1 MSPMR
6 TFRDQSVQRLSHASL
21 PRETRHREPS
31 LASLGIDATDDYFRR
46 KRLRI
51 VRLTRQ
57 YELDIITRQNEAAPR
72 RPISKISIQN
82 FEKVENLNSRIW
94 KIVVQGIHITK
105 YLRICNPSREWQ
117 TFQIQIGRLGA
128 ASYWRVN
135 KTFTTLLIKL
145 ALKKIYI
152 FLENRR
158 LPKVPV

>member
-1 MSPMR
+1 MAGSEKPGR
-6 TFRDQSVQRLSHASL
+6 FT
-21 PRETRHREPS
+21 
-31 LASLGIDATDDYFRR
+31 
-46 KRLRI
+46 
-51 VRLTRQ
+51 RLTRQ

-128 ASYWRVN
+128 GSYWGV
-135 KTFTTLLIKL
+135 KYLILIPTTEKFTNS
-145 ALKKIYI
+145 I
-152 FLENRR
+152 FGQ
-158 LPKVPV
+158 